1 MPILDV
7 QTWPREDIPS
17 LGLTD
22 EDVDLQRGVDCDI
35 LGQGLI
41 WLIEYSCHKG
51 IPSSPE
57 AQMQKTPGLSILGPE
72 QFRDGWTT
80 GKSFWLHTSEDKS
93 A

>member
-1 MPILDV
+1 MCMPILDV

-41 WLIEYSCHKG
+41 
-51 IPSSPE
+51 
-57 AQMQKTPGLSILGPE
+57 
-72 QFRDGWTT
+72 
-80 GKSFWLHTSEDKS
+80 
-93 A
+93 